1 MLMITIKYYHYH
13 YYNVTPR
20 KQLDEVPSSLNVTNI
35 NITTT
40 FNAFFKFGICSFPQ
54 TAPLFP
60 PCLYLDIGC
69 HRGDENQI
77 PDLFVEIFI
86 SSFIHNCT

>member
-1 MLMITIKYYHYH
+1 MITIKYYHYH

-20 KQLDEVPSSLNVTNI
+20 KQLDEVPSSYNVTNI

-40 FNAFFKFGICSFPQ
+40 FNAFFKFGIWNKRL
-54 TAPLFP
+54 LFLP